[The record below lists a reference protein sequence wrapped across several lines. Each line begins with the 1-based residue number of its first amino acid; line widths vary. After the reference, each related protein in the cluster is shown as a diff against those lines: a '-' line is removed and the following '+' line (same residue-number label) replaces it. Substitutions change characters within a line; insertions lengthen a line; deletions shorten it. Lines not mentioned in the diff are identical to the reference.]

1 MNDKDFNRRLR
12 QILFLVL
19 LLTLTIV
26 VVESLYIYLPGMLGA
41 TTLYILSRENY
52 FQLTYKKKW
61 KKGTA
66 AFLFILYYS
75 LLLGLPVF
83 LAITLLSPK
92 IEGLI
97 NNQQQLLSG
106 AKHVLDVV
114 QNKVGFK
121 LVDDKAIGSAA
132 GKLSSILPSLFSS
145 TATLVTNLVIML
157 FLLYYMLYSGS
168 VIERFLARVIPLK
181 DENIRLLAIET
192 KTTIKSNA
200 IGIPVIALIQGAT
213 AALGYFIFGVQDV
226 LLWGFLTGV
235 FSFLPVI
242 GSMIIWVPICIYL
255 FASGNTGT
263 GIGLLLY
270 SAIVTSN
277 IDYFARL
284 SIMKRLGDVHPVITL
299 FGIIVG
305 LSLFGFIGLI
315 FGPLMVNYIIVL
327 FDIYMN
333 EFVEEQP
340 GEVPDIAEEDS
351 GEKSDSK

>member
-1 MNDKDFNRRLR
+1 MTEMEFNHRLR
-12 QILFLVL
+12 QVFFLILIITLSIVL
-19 LLTLTIV
+19 LK
-26 VVESLYIYLPGMLGA
+26 ELYIYLPGVLGA
-41 TTLYILSRENY
+41 VTLYILCRENY
-52 FQLTYKKKW
+52 FQLIYKRKW
-61 KKGTA
+61 KKGLA
-66 AFLFILYYS
+66 AILFIFYYS
-75 LLLGLPVF
+75 LLLGLPIF
-83 LAITLLSPK
+83 LAVTLLAPK
-92 IEGLI
+92 VESLI
-97 NNQQQLLSG
+97 NNQQELLAG
-106 AKHVLDVV
+106 AKHVLSVV
-114 QNKVGFK
+114 QTKIGRNFI
-121 LVDDKAIGSAA
+121 DDKAISNAA
-132 GKLSSILPSLFSS
+132 GKVSSVLPSLFSS

-168 VIERFLARVIPLK
+168 AMEKFLSKVIPLK
-181 DENIRLLAIET
+181 DENIKLLATET

-213 AALGYFIFGVQDV
+213 AALGYFIFGVKDV

-242 GSMIIWVPICIYL
+242 GSMIIWVPVCIYMY
-255 FASGNTGT
+255 ASGNTGMAV
-263 GIGLLLY
+263 GLLLY

-277 IDYFARL
+277 IDYFARI

-315 FGPLMVNYIIVL
+315 FGPLLVNYVIVL

-340 GEVPDIAEEDS
+340 AEPSINGDDS
-351 GEKSDSK
+351 GG

>member
-1 MNDKDFNRRLR
+1 MTDQEFNRRLR
-12 QILFLVL
+12 QIVFLLL
-19 LLTLTIV
+19 LLTLSIV
-26 VVESLYIYLPGMLGA
+26 VLETLYIYLPGVLGA
-41 TTLYILSRENY
+41 ITLYILSRENY
-52 FQLTYKKKW
+52 FQLTFKKKW
-61 KKGTA
+61 KKGSA

-83 LAITLLSPK
+83 LAVTLLAPK
-92 IEGLI
+92 VESFM
-97 NNQQQLLSG
+97 NNQQQLLAG

-114 QNKVGFK
+114 QNKIGYKFI
-121 LVDDKAIGSAA
+121 DDRAVSNAA
-132 GKLSSILPSLFSS
+132 GKISSILPSLFSS
-145 TATLVTNLVIML
+145 TATLITNLVIML

-168 VIERFLARVIPLK
+168 SIERFMAKVIPLK
-181 DENIRLLAIET
+181 DENIRLLATET

-213 AALGYFIFGVQDV
+213 AALGYFIFGVKDV
-226 LLWGFLTGV
+226 FLWGFLTGV

-242 GSMIIWVPICIYL
+242 GSMIVWVPISAYL

-263 GIGLLLY
+263 GVGLLLY

-277 IDYFARL
+277 VDYFARIT
-284 SIMKRLGDVHPVITL
+284 IMKKLGDVHPVITL

-315 FGPLMVNYIIVL
+315 FGPLLVNYLIVL

-333 EFVEEQP
+333 EFVEEQRDELVAITEAEKKQ
-340 GEVPDIAEEDS
+340 GE
-351 GEKSDSK
+351 

>member
-1 MNDKDFNRRLR
+1 MNDQEFNRRLR
-12 QILFLVL
+12 QILFLL
-19 LLTLTIV
+19 LLLALTIAV
-26 VVESLYIYLPGMLGA
+26 LETLYIYLPGVLGA
-41 TTLYILSRENY
+41 VTLYILSRENY
-52 FQLTYKKKW
+52 FQLIYRKKW
-61 KKGTA
+61 KKGLA
-66 AFLFILYYS
+66 AFLFIFYYT

-83 LAITLLSPK
+83 LAITLIAPK
-92 IEGLI
+92 VQSLI
-97 NNQQQLLSG
+97 DNQQQLLNN

-114 QNKVGFK
+114 QNKIGYK
-121 LVDDKAIGSAA
+121 LIDDKAIGNAA
-132 GKLSSILPSLFSS
+132 GKISSILPSLFSS

-157 FLLYYMLYSGS
+157 FLLYYMLYSGTLM
-168 VIERFLARVIPLK
+168 ERFLSKVIPLK
-181 DENIRLLAIET
+181 DENIRLLALET
-192 KTTIKSNA
+192 KTTIKTNA

-213 AALGYFIFGVQDV
+213 AALGYFIFGVKDV

-255 FASGNTGT
+255 YASGSTGT
-263 GIGLLLY
+263 AIGLLLY

-277 IDYFARL
+277 IDYFARIT
-284 SIMKRLGDVHPVITL
+284 IMKKLGDVHPVITL

-333 EFVEEQP
+333 EFVEKQP
-340 GEVPDIAEEDS
+340 GEIPSLADKEEVDS
-351 GEKSDSK
+351 